1 MKILNWGRKKD
12 RKLFKSIV
20 DPSEGLIV
28 NDQVTVDS
36 WNLANNNTDR
46 SISLPDKMKAVV
58 NDIVK
63 NVIET
68 NDKEI
73 SILML
78 EDEKPEIK
86 PLKEENKISLNDIL
100 IEDSPEDMYIED
112 NYIGEIKPIKIE
124 EKEEKWVWVLN

>member
-1 MKILNWGRKKD
+1 MIQRPNCVEIRGKFKKQKTFQKHVQQLNLKILNWGRKKD
-12 RKLFKSIV
+12 RKLFKSIA
-20 DPSEGLIV
+20 DPPEGLIV

-36 WNLANNNTDR
+36 WNLTNNNTDR
-46 SISLPDKMKAVV
+46 SISLPDNMKAVV

-78 EDEKPEIK
+78 ED
-86 PLKEENKISLNDIL
+86 
-100 IEDSPEDMYIED
+100 
-112 NYIGEIKPIKIE
+112 
-124 EKEEKWVWVLN
+124 

>member
-1 MKILNWGRKKD
+1 M
-12 RKLFKSIV
+12 FKSIV
-20 DPSEGLIV
+20 DPPEGLIV

-46 SISLPDKMKAVV
+46 SISLPDNMKAVV

-100 IEDSPEDMYIED
+100 IEDSPEDMYIEH

-124 EKEEKWVWVLN
+124 EKEEK